1 MPKKMRFPHK
11 FKTSGDMHICRIF
24 PRYFIYEKKNGN
36 DQIQHGKLNLVN
48 AIRK

>member
-1 MPKKMRFPHK
+1 MTKKMRFPHK
-11 FKTSGDMHICRIF
+11 FKTSGDICRIF
-24 PRYFIYEKKNGN
+24 TRYFIHEKKNEN